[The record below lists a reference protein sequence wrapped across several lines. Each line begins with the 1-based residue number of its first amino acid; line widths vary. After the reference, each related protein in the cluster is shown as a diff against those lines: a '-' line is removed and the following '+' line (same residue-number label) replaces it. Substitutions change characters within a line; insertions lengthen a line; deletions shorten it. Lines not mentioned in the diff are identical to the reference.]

1 MSQEVNNKDITEY
14 CTLDI
19 ETTGLF
25 ETESEIITISIV
37 KVRNS
42 KIVDTFSTLI
52 KPSKPLS
59 TNVQKI
65 TNISNE
71 VLQYAEDISTVL
83 PRAMKF
89 IGNDIIVCHN
99 SKFIMEFLQYNC
111 NSLGIKLENEVID
124 TITLANNLFPDL
136 KNRKLATICERIGL
150 THIQNVETIQE
161 PYIIVYLYEY
171 YKNNNS
177 VESEFKD

>member
-1 MSQEVNNKDITEY
+1 MHTRH
-14 CTLDI
+14 T
-19 ETTGLF
+19 
-25 ETESEIITISIV
+25 IV

-52 KPSKPLS
+52 KPSKQLIV
-59 TNVQKI
+59 NVQKI

-89 IGNDIIVCHN
+89 IGNDTIICHN
-99 SKFIMEFLQYNC
+99 AKFIMDFLQYNC
-111 NSLGIKLENEVID
+111 NNLGIKLENEVID
-124 TITLANNLFPDL
+124 TITLADKLFSDL
-136 KNRKLATICERIGL
+136 KNRKLSTVCERIGL
-150 THIQNVETIQE
+150 TNIQLEGTMQE
-161 PYIIVYLYEY
+161 VYILVYIYEY

-177 VESEFKD
+177 VESKFKD